1 MEVPMALLCVAAQ
14 IMLMYV
20 IRGHNTNPW
29 TGRKG
34 SLLSGKKD
42 AIYLDAP
49 QLRMHAP
56 KIFLW

>member
-1 MEVPMALLCVAAQ
+1 MRQ

-29 TGRKG
+29 TGSEG
-34 SLLSGKKD
+34 PLVSGVRD
-42 AIYLDAP
+42 PIIMDAP

-56 KIFLW
+56 KIALW